1 MPFSPIGLYR
11 YIFIAA
17 SSTFWLQLPSFKWD
31 NWKVKTGPRIPEYGQ
46 EKQGQD
52 KILTTAGL
60 TYVWFMWWP
69 VWFLTLMLI
78 SDLLIKKMKQSS
90 HSLEKSLNFRGSLK
104 SSWIPFF
111 PEKSLNFCASPWKV
125 LEFSSTLNVVAWKVC
140 FDAFWLS
147 RTEYKS

>member
-1 MPFSPIGLYR
+1 MPFSTIGLYR
-11 YIFIAA
+11 YIFINIAA

-46 EKQGQD
+46 EKQGGD

-69 VWFLTLMLI
+69 VWYLTLMLI
-78 SDLLIKKMKQSS
+78 SDLLIEKMKQSS
-90 HSLEKSLNFRGSLK
+90 HSLEKSLNSILPLKILKFLCKSLK
-104 SSWIPFF
+104 P
-111 PEKSLNFCASPWKV
+111 

-147 RTEYKS
+147 RAEYKS